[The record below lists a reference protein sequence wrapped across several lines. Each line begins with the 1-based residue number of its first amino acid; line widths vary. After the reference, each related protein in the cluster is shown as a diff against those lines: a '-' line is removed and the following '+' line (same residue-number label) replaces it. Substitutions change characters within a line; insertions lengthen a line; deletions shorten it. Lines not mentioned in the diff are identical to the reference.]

1 MNQVTVVGGGFSG
14 LVTSYY
20 LAKSGVGVRLI
31 EKQNRLGGLIG
42 TIETPAGPVEL
53 AASGIRSSA
62 RLEALC
68 ADLDLPLLETKK
80 TSRARYLY
88 RGGPR
93 RWPLGAV
100 ESLEFGGRLAGN
112 LLAGRFRPRPDETI
126 DQWASRVLGKSASRY
141 VVGAALQGI
150 YAGDPKQ
157 LSASLIF
164 GKREKPAKGQR
175 KGLVAPELG
184 MSQMIDALE
193 QKLVSLGVEIEKG
206 VSADADLGGTVV
218 VCTSAKDA
226 GDLIRKRSPEAAS
239 TLDRIE
245 MLPLI
250 RVTAFYTASENT
262 IGGFGVLFPRGQGV
276 KALGVLFNT
285 NIFANRGTG
294 HSESWIYGGG
304 EDRDV
309 MDLDDDALFA
319 LVVRDRRQLYGRAAE
334 PSGIYPQRWPIALP
348 HYDVKLEGLLRTGI
362 DTPPN
367 TFLVGNYLRGIG
379 LPLLLEKGWD
389 VAQRVQRHLLSQ
401 PARERAEGDRR

>member
-1 MNQVTVVGGGFSG
+1 MKQVTVVGGGFSG

-20 LAKSGVGVRLI
+20 LAKNGVPVRLL

-42 TIETPAGPVEL
+42 TIDTPNGPVEL

-80 TSRARYLY
+80 ESRARYLY
-88 RGGPR
+88 RDGPR
-93 RWPLGAV
+93 RWPLGAFD
-100 ESLEFGGRLAGN
+100 SLELGGRLAGN
-112 LLAGRFRPRPDETI
+112 LLAGRFRPRTGETI
-126 DQWASRVLGKSASRY
+126 DRWANRVLGKSASRY
-141 VVGAALQGI
+141 IVGAALQGI

-164 GKREKPAKGQR
+164 GKREKSAKGRR

-184 MSQMIDALE
+184 MSQLIDALE
-193 QKLVSLGVEIEKG
+193 QKLISLGVEIEKG
-206 VSADADLGGTVV
+206 VAADADLPGTVV
-218 VCTSAKDA
+218 ICTSANDA
-226 GDLIRKRSPEAAS
+226 APLLRKRSSAVAAA
-239 TLDRIE
+239 LDRIE

-250 RVTAFYTASENT
+250 RVTAFYPAGENT
-262 IGGFGVLFPRGQGV
+262 IGGFGVLFPRDQGV

-285 NIFANRGTG
+285 NIFANRGSG
-294 HSESWIYGGG
+294 HSESWIYGGA

-309 MDLDDDALFA
+309 MELDDAALFA
-319 LVVRDRRQLYGRAAE
+319 LVARDRRRLYGRTAE
-334 PSGIYPQRWPIALP
+334 PSAIYPQRWPIALP
-348 HYDVKLEGLLRTGI
+348 HYDLELEGLLRSGI
-362 DTPPN
+362 DTPPD

-389 VAQRVQRHLLSQ
+389 VAQRVC
-401 PARERAEGDRR
+401 GY